1 MTAPIKLREIQAP
14 SDPALW
20 RAYRILQRTF
30 PASELIRAAEFVHGL
45 TRRATG
51 AWNDLLWH
59 IVVGERGERLEGVA
73 TGTYFAS
80 LNIGFIGYLA
90 VDQQQRSHGL
100 GATLRNTLLELFD
113 GDAWYL
119 HGRPATA
126 VVGEV
131 EPDNPW
137 LDRLV
142 RSRGALPLDIEYQQ
156 PEIRSGKEKRPLV
169 LYYQGLTGH
178 RLSLPV
184 EEVKG
189 LLYAIWHHAYKVVNP
204 FDDPAFREMLH
215 SLAGREVV
223 GPRPLPA
230 AGALLQ
236 E

>member
-1 MTAPIKLREIQAP
+1 MTGPIRLREIQAP

-45 TRRATG
+45 TRRASG

-59 IVVGERGERLEGVA
+59 IVVGERGQRLEGVV
-73 TGTYFAS
+73 TGTYLAA

-90 VDQQQRSHGL
+90 VDQQERSRGL
-100 GATLRNTLLELFD
+100 GATLRDTLLQLFD

-119 HGRPATA
+119 HGRPTTA

-131 EPDNPW
+131 EPHNPW

-142 RSRGALPLDIEYQQ
+142 RSRGVLPLDIEYRQ
-156 PEIRSGKEKRPLV
+156 PDIRAGKEKVPLV
-169 LYYQGLTGH
+169 LYYQALTGF
-178 RLSLPV
+178 RPALPV
-184 EEVKG
+184 EEVKS
-189 LLYAIWHHAYKVVNP
+189 LLFAIWHHAYKVVNP
-204 FDDPAFREMLH
+204 FDDPIFREMID
-215 SLAGREVV
+215 SLTGREVV

-230 AGALLQ
+230 AASSAP
-236 E
+236 